1 MSLGFEMN
9 YFNVHDGFP
18 EAVVR
23 ALSKSFLVEADYQG
37 LRQAANLSEF
47 HLLLQDS
54 DYARYIN
61 NMPDPANL
69 DVNDLKRRLY
79 SKLRDEIEYMT
90 GQASEPLSSFLQQMM
105 HCYQIENVVSY
116 ISGVRTNLNPAIIQ
130 ASMNPL
136 GEFQGL
142 KSVGSFASEDFVVLF
157 QEILIDLPVGEY
169 FRKFIDGIIENLG
182 QAEGREGEGG
192 AGRVSIEQVS
202 HMLDQEQHSSSEI
215 KVFLKK
221 IWLISFHRWIMA
233 NCNESTR
240 EHMDELLKAESD
252 WETIQ
257 IIYNSFNRPEMSDA
271 RGQSLREKYFNN
283 LGHLYPD
290 RTKLLN
296 ASREFRELQEGL
308 SSTPYQAFLA
318 KVPDPVKAEQQPDLD
333 IEVTIDDSQKRDL
346 SRRYSLA
353 FFGQFHYGVFY
364 AFLKLKE
371 LEILNIVQLAEIHSM
386 KVIPRH
392 HPAWTKSVI
401 PFKYN
406 VDENDD

>member
-23 ALSKSFLVEADYQG
+23 ALSKSFLVETDYQG

-252 WETIQ
+252 WETI
-257 IIYNSFNRPEMSDA
+257 
-271 RGQSLREKYFNN
+271 
-283 LGHLYPD
+283 
-290 RTKLLN
+290 
-296 ASREFRELQEGL
+296 
-308 SSTPYQAFLA
+308 
-318 KVPDPVKAEQQPDLD
+318 
-333 IEVTIDDSQKRDL
+333 
-346 SRRYSLA
+346 
-353 FFGQFHYGVFY
+353 
-364 AFLKLKE
+364 
-371 LEILNIVQLAEIHSM
+371 
-386 KVIPRH
+386 
-392 HPAWTKSVI
+392 
-401 PFKYN
+401 
-406 VDENDD
+406 

>member
-1 MSLGFEMN
+1 
-9 YFNVHDGFP
+9 
-18 EAVVR
+18 
-23 ALSKSFLVEADYQG
+23 
-37 LRQAANLSEF
+37 
-47 HLLLQDS
+47 
-54 DYARYIN
+54 
-61 NMPDPANL
+61 
-69 DVNDLKRRLY
+69 
-79 SKLRDEIEYMT
+79 
-90 GQASEPLSSFLQQMM
+90 MM

-116 ISGVRTNLNPAIIQ
+116 ISGVRTNLNPEIIK

-142 KSVGSFASEDFVVLF
+142 KSVGSFAGEEFVVLF

-169 FRKFIDGIIENLG
+169 FRRFIDGIIENH
-182 QAEGREGEGG
+182 QAAGREGGDQ
-192 AGRVSIEQVS
+192 AGERVSIEQVS
-202 HMLDQEQHSSSEI
+202 NMLDADQHSSSEI

-233 NCNESTR
+233 NCNEGTKAV
-240 EHMDELLKAESD
+240 MDEMLKAESD

-257 IIYNSFNRPEMSDA
+257 IIYNSFSRPDMADA
-271 RGQSLREKYFNN
+271 RGQSLRSKYFNN

-290 RTKLLN
+290 RTKALN
-296 ASREFRELQEGL
+296 ESREFRELQEKLVG
-308 SSTPYQAFLA
+308 TPYHEHLTR
-318 KVPDPVKAEQQPDLD
+318 VPDPVRADQQPDLD
-333 IEVTIDDSQKRDL
+333 IDVTIDDSQKKDL

-392 HPAWTKSVI
+392 HPAWTKSVV
-401 PFKYN
+401 PFQYN
-406 VDENDD
+406 VDKEDL